1 MEEKLSEIFSEVNIK
16 EIYNDERAKFKKK
29 YQNEAEAEELLLKVD
44 KLFTYAIESNV
55 TLLSIP
61 DKTVEKWGTSA
72 FELEVQSK
80 LKSLFAKFRKK
91 GFVKTVDI
99 PISDVIQ
106 PSELA
111 KYEIMDK
118 FKEKDKMPN
127 FLEELQNNHD
137 TILIR
142 ESLEKLQSG
151 IDESEEERILNN
163 LYKKF
168 VKHTKK
174 GEQLPK
180 SKRTSLNEIVDVGK
194 YSFDKIKDFLSTL
207 KGTEKE
213 KVDFMKEVQKNS
225 KWINFDSEKLNIESD
240 LSEEIRPIIEKT
252 ITQFVEKRNVSK
264 VFLKLTDSGE
274 TDPVIDV
281 IVENFYD
288 LAAKDLSNL
297 KKGHYQYMSA
307 ENINGLLLESFIADI
322 VETDGW
328 IWCSGEIYRAV
339 DFCKVE
345 GEHTKLLQIKNKYNS
360 ENSSST
366 KVRKG
371 TDIKKWHRLSKS
383 GDNWKELANLLE
395 INDTTKLN
403 EESYHK
409 YIVEKISAF
418 KENKPTKDIS

>member
-1 MEEKLSEIFSEVNIK
+1 MEEKLSQIFKEVNIQ
-16 EIYNDERAKFKKK
+16 EIYNDERAKFKKRF
-29 YQNEAEAEELLLKVD
+29 QNEVEVEELLLKVD

-55 TLLSIP
+55 MLLGIP
-61 DKTVEKWGTSA
+61 DNTVKKWGTSA
-72 FELEVQSK
+72 FELEVQRK
-80 LKSLFAKFRKK
+80 LKSLFAKFRKE
-91 GFVKTVDI
+91 GFVKKVDI

-106 PSELA
+106 PSELE
-111 KYEIMDK
+111 KYKNMDK
-118 FKEKDKMPN
+118 FKEKDKMPI
-127 FLEELQNNHD
+127 FLKELQNNLD

-142 ESLEKLQSG
+142 QSLEKLQSG
-151 IDESEEERILNN
+151 IDESEKERIFSN

-168 VKHTKK
+168 VKHMEK

-180 SKRTSLNEIVDVGK
+180 LNRTSLNEIVDK
-194 YSFDKIKDFLSTL
+194 YSFDEIKVFLSTL
-207 KGTEKE
+207 RGTEEE
-213 KVDFMKEVQKNS
+213 KVDFMKEIKKNS
-225 KWINFDSEKLNIESD
+225 KWINLDSEKLSIESD
-240 LSEEIRPIIEKT
+240 LSEEIRPIIEKK
-252 ITQFVEKRNVSK
+252 ITQFVEKRNVSE
-264 VFLKLTDSGE
+264 VFLNLTDSGE

-288 LAAKDLSNL
+288 LTAKDLSNL

-345 GEHTKLLQIKNKYNS
+345 GEHTKFLQIKNKYNS

-371 TDIKKWHRLSKS
+371 TDIKKWHRLSKN
-383 GDNWKELANLLE
+383 GDKWNELAKLLE
-395 INDTTKLN
+395 IKDTTKLN
-403 EESYHK
+403 EESYK
-409 YIVEKISAF
+409 QYIVDKISAF
-418 KENKPTKDIS
+418 KVNEPTKDIS